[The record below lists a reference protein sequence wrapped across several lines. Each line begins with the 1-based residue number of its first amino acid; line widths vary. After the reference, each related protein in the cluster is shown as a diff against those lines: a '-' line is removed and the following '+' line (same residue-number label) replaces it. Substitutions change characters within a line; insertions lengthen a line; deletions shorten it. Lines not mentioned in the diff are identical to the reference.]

1 VRSSL
6 TCSEVRVTLLL
17 VVLVVLLLLLLL
29 TPRPYVFT
37 DLEEYNGRPVPD
49 DQVRFTNGF
58 SYGFT

>member
-1 VRSSL
+1 M
-6 TCSEVRVTLLL
+6 TLLL